1 MSNFRTWTR
10 QRLNKRFGLQQVSQH
25 PILQA
30 WLSAPYQLNDFEK
43 MSASY
48 LREILVER
56 VDFWNEEELKLKF
69 IGSIISLVNFETP
82 YFSAFADRYLGATV
96 DGEELSGEPD
106 MMVAKG
112 TQEPETPYF
121 CLHEYKKEID
131 NDSPDPAGQCLASML
146 VAQAQN
152 ADAFPIYGT
161 YVIGRNWFFMILKG
175 KEYSISNNYAAT
187 HEDELLDILRILKIS
202 KEIALEEAKK

>member
-10 QRLNKRFGLQQVSQH
+10 QRLNKRFGLKQVSQH

-30 WLSAPYQLNDFEK
+30 WLNTPFELNDFEK
-43 MSASY
+43 MSANY

-69 IGSIISLVNFETP
+69 IGSIISLVNFETA
-82 YFSAFADRYLGATV
+82 YFSAFADRYLGAVV

-106 MMVAKG
+106 IMVARG

-146 VAQAQN
+146 AAQELNQN
-152 ADAFPIYGT
+152 AFPIYGT
-161 YVIGRNWFFMILKG
+161 YVIGRNWFFMILKD
-175 KEYSISNNYAAT
+175 KEYSISNNYAST
-187 HEDELLDILRILKIS
+187 HEDELLDILRILKVS
-202 KEIALEEAKK
+202 KEIALQEAKK